1 MSVTGT
7 AVLLKFDL
15 LQSVENCIKSVYNSN
30 YSTTLWFQG
39 QFFNKNAFRIQKA
52 QLKMHITVRERK
64 MYRHR
69 KKYHQGPKKEKKG
82 AK

>member
-1 MSVTGT
+1 
-7 AVLLKFDL
+7 
-15 LQSVENCIKSVYNSN
+15 
-30 YSTTLWFQG
+30 
-39 QFFNKNAFRIQKA
+39 
-52 QLKMHITVRERK
+52 MHITVRERK